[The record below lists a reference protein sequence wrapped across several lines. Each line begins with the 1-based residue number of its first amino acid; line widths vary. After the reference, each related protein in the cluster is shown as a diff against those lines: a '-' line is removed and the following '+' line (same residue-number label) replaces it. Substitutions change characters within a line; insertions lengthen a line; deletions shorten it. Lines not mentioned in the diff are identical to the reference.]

1 MRMPGASNNIMGIN
15 STWGSTRINHLNDEA
30 TASSNLG
37 SSNNLVH
44 QQAMSSTSSFTTMP
58 LPGSGSNT
66 VHGSV
71 AIVASNSASAVG
83 GNPNKSAWPVRLL

>member
-58 LPGSGSNT
+58 LPGSNT